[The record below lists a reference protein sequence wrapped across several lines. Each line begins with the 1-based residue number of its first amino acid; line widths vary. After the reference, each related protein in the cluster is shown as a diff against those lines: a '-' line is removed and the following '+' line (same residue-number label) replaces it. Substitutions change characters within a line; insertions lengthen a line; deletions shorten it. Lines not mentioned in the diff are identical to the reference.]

1 MSITLFGIGIS
12 VMVLLSFLPLAT
24 GGFRVDL
31 PQQKDISWSYSEG
44 VLTFSAPVGI
54 SNGGVYDITHLTVD
68 STIDNSTGCRLAD
81 EEAEWGTVQA
91 GSNVVRDYTFS
102 LDLVGLI
109 GEGSDWMLFN
119 PDTFS
124 INLNISAKYTLD
136 LVAFSA
142 EYTMSFP
149 WEGFMH
155 EVIFDAPRLVET
167 PSTLSIQ
174 TNDSNDSYNIEIP
187 FHLAASDLLPGFGI
201 NLTVSLLSDIGTDLA
216 SYSQCIDLGDGAD
229 GVIAF
234 TIDSDELD
242 SIMMWNQTL
251 SMEVKVQI
259 SPDMQ
264 FTYVVEMDWGTI
276 LGMIG

>member
-1 MSITLFGIGIS
+1 MI
-12 VMVLLSFLPLAT
+12 LLSVLPLAT
-24 GGFRVDL
+24 GGFTVDL
-31 PQQKDISWSYSEG
+31 PQQKDIGWSYSEG

-54 SNGGVYDITHLTVD
+54 SNGGVYDITHLTVN

-81 EEAEWGTVQA
+81 EDAEWGIVQA
-91 GSNVVRDYTFS
+91 GSHVVRDFTFS
-102 LDLVGLI
+102 LDLVELI
-109 GEGSDWMLFN
+109 GEGSDWMIFN

-124 INLNISAKYTLD
+124 INLDISAKYTLD

-142 EYTMSFP
+142 GYTMSFP
-149 WEGFMH
+149 WEGLMH
-155 EVIFDAPRLVET
+155 DVLFDAPRLAET
-167 PSTLSIQ
+167 PSALSVQ
-174 TNDSNDSYNIEIP
+174 TNDSNGSYDIEIP

-216 SYSQCIDLGDGAD
+216 SYSQCIDLGEGTD

-242 SIMMWNQTL
+242 NITIWNQIL
-251 SMEVKVQI
+251 SLEVKVQI

-264 FTYVVEMDWGTI
+264 FTYVVEMDRGTI
-276 LGMIG
+276 LEMIG